1 MAGFFTEG
9 QMDRHTFDFK
19 KKIEAAGRRQGWLKS
34 ASLLAAVS
42 GGGDS
47 VALLWLLKQFYGG
60 KISAAHVDHCTRN
73 GASHED
79 AAFVAALCKKWEV
92 PCFVKKVNVE
102 EEKQT
107 GESFEM
113 AARRIRY
120 VFFEELAEAEN
131 VDFIALGHNMNDLVE
146 TQLLNLFRGTG
157 IDGLRGIPE
166 VRGRIVR
173 PVIDF
178 RRDELRKIL
187 SAREISW
194 CEDETNAGNAYKRN
208 KIRNDLIPWIKE
220 NMNAN
225 FEISMAAL
233 ARQAAELSA
242 VRSAKAEA
250 LLADISRENGT
261 ALAAWRKNAVKGLP
275 DSDISELFRLQGK
288 KLGLPVLDR
297 KRTEELVRLAKAG
310 GRWRFQWAADIEVCR
325 TAEGIFWLHR
335 ADAERI

>member
-1 MAGFFTEG
+1 MDRQTAGF
-9 QMDRHTFDFK
+9 RK
-19 KKIEAAGRRQGWLKS
+19 KFEAAGKRQGWLQS
-34 ASLLAAVS
+34 ASILAAVS

-47 VALLWLLKQFYGG
+47 VALLWLLKNFYKG
-60 KISAAHVDHCTRN
+60 KIAAAHIDHCTRN
-73 GASHED
+73 GASHRD
-79 AAFVAALCKKWEV
+79 ADFVRKLCEKWDI
-92 PCFVKKVNVE
+92 PCFVKEIDVE
-102 EEKQT
+102 KEKRT

-120 VFFEELAEAEN
+120 EFFDELVAAEKF
-131 VDFIALGHNMNDLVE
+131 DFIALGHNLDDLVE

-194 CEDETNAGNAYKRN
+194 CEDETNAGNTYKRN

-242 VRSAKAEA
+242 VRNAKAET
-250 LLADISRENGT
+250 LLADISCENGT
-261 ALAAWRKNAVKGLP
+261 ALAAWRRNAVKGLA
-275 DSDISELFRLQGK
+275 DSDISELSRLQGK